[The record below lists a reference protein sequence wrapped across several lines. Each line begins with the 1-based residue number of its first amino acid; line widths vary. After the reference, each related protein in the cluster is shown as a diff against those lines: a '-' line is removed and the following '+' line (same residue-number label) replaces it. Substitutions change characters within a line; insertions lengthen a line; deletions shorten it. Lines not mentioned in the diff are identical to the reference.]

1 MKHIE
6 NVEYVTFIVNDI
18 VKDNYV
24 DLNKDGNYTLEN
36 YIEKDDSIVTIQWE
50 DEVNANEEGLLETS
64 SMNEEEIIVDIS
76 NGLNWNLVINK

>member
-6 NVEYVTFIVNDI
+6 NVEYVNFIVNDI
-18 VKDNYV
+18 VKDNYI
-24 DLNKDGNYTLEN
+24 DLNKDGNYTLEY

-64 SMNEEEIIVDIS
+64 SMNEEEMTVNIA
-76 NGLNWNLVINK
+76 NGLNCNLVIDK